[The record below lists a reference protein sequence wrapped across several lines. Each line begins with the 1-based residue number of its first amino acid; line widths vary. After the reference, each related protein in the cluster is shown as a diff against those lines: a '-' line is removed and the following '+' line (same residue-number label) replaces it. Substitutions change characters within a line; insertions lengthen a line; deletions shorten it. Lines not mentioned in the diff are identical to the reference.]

1 MTLSLED
8 VMQDMR
14 RLCPPV
20 GDWVESWVEAG
31 RVTTSSCSVRRS
43 QKPPGHE
50 GTLCPNTH
58 V

>member
-8 VMQDMR
+8 VVQDMR

-20 GDWVESWVEAG
+20 GDWVEAGGGREGHNSFLPCAAKPEAP
-31 RVTTSSCSVRRS
+31 RS
-43 QKPPGHE
+43 E
-50 GTLCPNTH
+50 GTLCLNTR